1 MMDKEGKESHNIF
14 LHIAN
19 NFGFSCESNNKS
31 SSIPVDYG
39 KILLSISSAQEDIE
53 LLKQKLR
60 IGDVT
65 RDYDVDGCTHSL
77 KSLLTSFNTK
87 LRCLLAETGSIENK
101 LSNPVIKNSIPLEAS
116 SQQDLIQATVDIA
129 NVVENADRLLGSA
142 TWLGDQDW
150 PSILQT
156 VEDIGLKLDVSA
168 SKLRT
173 SYFSVQQ
180 LRSLE

>member
-1 MMDKEGKESHNIF
+1 MMDKEGKDSHNIF

-19 NFGFSCESNNKS
+19 NFGFSCESNNQS

-65 RDYDVDGCTHSL
+65 RDYDADGCTHSL

-129 NVVENADRLLGSA
+129 NVVENADRLLGKEMFHSNA
-142 TWLGDQDW
+142 SNSCFSRNCCTK
-150 PSILQT
+150 IVYHT
-156 VEDIGLKLDVSA
+156 VYNIP
-168 SKLRT
+168 T
-173 SYFSVQQ
+173 IQ
-180 LRSLE
+180 LFFFI